1 MKPPVLLKTIL
12 DICFFLLICS
22 LFSPLELLIHFQMN
36 DSPLPI
42 ELNNRLITTF
52 NYNTIILLIINYS
65 ITIIYVYIVYLLR
78 KLVRSFFKNAYFT
91 RLQISLFRLIGQLI
105 ILATISEFIMSL
117 YTTLVLDKRIGF
129 NFSID
134 GSHNN
139 LFYTLAIG
147 LFFIYLGKL
156 FNKSKSLQEENELTV

>member
-22 LFSPLELLIHFQMN
+22 LFSPLTVILYSLIGE
-36 DSPLPI
+36 SPLPI

-52 NYNTIILLIINYS
+52 NYSTIILLIINYS
-65 ITIIYVYIVYLLR
+65 IAIIYVYIIYLLR

-91 RLQISLFRLIGQLI
+91 RLQISLFRLTGQLI
-105 ILATISEFIMSL
+105 ILATIFEFIVNF
-117 YTTLVLDKRIGF
+117 YTTVVLDKRIGLS
-129 NFSID
+129 FSID

-156 FNKSKSLQEENELTV
+156 FNKSNSLQEENELTI